1 MKKRIMTKT
10 AKRKALEY
18 VKDKIDYGDNL
29 QIIYVS
35 DDSNIII
42 YENLNDESITIC
54 SKHINPIKELF
65 ARDLEDRWVLSYL
78 IEYLEEY
85 YITEYV
91 KEITNDFLNTDLEN
105 YEIIK

>member
-1 MKKRIMTKT
+1 MEKRIMTSKQ
-10 AKRKALEY
+10 KQNALIY

-42 YENLNDESITIC
+42 YEDLNNENITIC
-54 SKHINPIKELF
+54 SKHHRRIKEIY
-65 ARDLEDRWVLSYL
+65 ARDLEDRILLSYL

-85 YITEYV
+85 YINDYV
-91 KEITNDFLNTDLEN
+91 KEIVNDFWNTDLEE
-105 YEIIK
+105 YKEF

>member
-1 MKKRIMTKT
+1 MKKRIMKSEQ
-10 AKRKALEY
+10 KQNALMY
-18 VKDKIDYGDNL
+18 VKDKVDYGDNL

-42 YENLNDESITIC
+42 YENFSDESITIC
-54 SKHINPIKELF
+54 SKQFKTIKELF

-85 YITEYV
+85 YITDYV

-105 YEIIK
+105 YEKIR

>member
-1 MKKRIMTKT
+1 MKKRIITSKQ
-10 AKRKALEY
+10 KQNALIY
-18 VKDKIDYGDNL
+18 VKDKVDYGDNL

-42 YENLNDESITIC
+42 YEDLSNESITIC
-54 SKHINPIKELF
+54 SKHFKNIKEIY
-65 ARDLEDRWVLSYL
+65 ARDLEDRILLSYL

-85 YITEYV
+85 YINDYV
-91 KEITNDFLNTDLEN
+91 KEIINDFWNTDLED

>member
-1 MKKRIMTKT
+1 MNKRIMTKT
-10 AKRKALEY
+10 TKTKALEY
-18 VKDKIDYGDNL
+18 VKDKIDYGENL

-42 YENLNDESITIC
+42 YESLNDESITIC
-54 SKHINPIKELF
+54 SKHFKHIKELF
-65 ARDLEDRWVLSYL
+65 ARDLEDRWILSYL

-85 YITEYV
+85 YITDYV
-91 KEITNDFLNTDLEN
+91 KEITNDFLNTDLED